1 MPGPDRTF
9 ISNPHLLD
17 QIDSP
22 LCHPLS
28 YNSALEV
35 MMGQQIKLNH
45 TDIFKKIYLEKIEI
59 FSCLALIGGNSYEQK
74 NKLLFVNIHEIL
86 H

>member
-1 MPGPDRTF
+1 MMPGPDRTF

-28 YNSALEV
+28 YNSVLEV

-45 TDIFKKIYLEKIEI
+45 TVFLIKFTLKKLKFPVPCI
-59 FSCLALIGGNSYEQK
+59 NWR
-74 NKLLFVNIHEIL
+74 V
-86 H
+86 

>member
-1 MPGPDRTF
+1 MMPGPDRTF

-28 YNSALEV
+28 YNSALGV
-35 MMGQQIKLNH
+35 MMGQQIKLNL
-45 TDIFKKIYLEKIEI
+45 TVFFKKFTLKKLKFPVPCI
-59 FSCLALIGGNSYEQK
+59 NRREQ
-74 NKLLFVNIHEIL
+74 L
-86 H
+86 